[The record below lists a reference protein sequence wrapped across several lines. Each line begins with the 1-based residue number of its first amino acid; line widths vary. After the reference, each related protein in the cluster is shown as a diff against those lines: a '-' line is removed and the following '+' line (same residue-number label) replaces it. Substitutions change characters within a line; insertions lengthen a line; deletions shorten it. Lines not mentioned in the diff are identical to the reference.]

1 MPPPR
6 KSLSYEKMI
15 LQPVENVPKR
25 KVDQPPLLPIPP
37 KLKKL
42 QLPTNWVR
50 LSANKPKKKKKKTLA
65 SFI

>member
-1 MPPPR
+1 
-6 KSLSYEKMI
+6 MI

-50 LSANKPKKKKKKTLA
+50 LSANKPKKKKMKTLA